1 MKAGQFMNCDWA
13 EKVSALIDGELA
25 EGEERAVEEHT
36 KLCAS
41 CRDAAQSFR
50 ALRREINSYGPAAD
64 PSAQRR
70 VLAAVLASKAGA
82 VRESEARSHRVGAG
96 GWRETKGARGR
107 LAGLFGGR
115 VPAPALSAAM
125 ALLLVAVALGL
136 LAYVNSRR
144 GTTNVNLAAR
154 DDAPA
159 VRQDGG
165 SATVVKQSGPQP
177 PARPSPA
184 DERRREGVA
193 GGGTERS
200 EPRPETAG
208 GGGNGRRVGVARGPR
223 RRAAEAAAPREVA
236 GRARPEGDDPR
247 RAQPSAGAAASASSD
262 GTNEPRRETGRA
274 GALDAARHAEQ
285 AQMLLRS
292 FRNARLADGGLA
304 YERARSKKL
313 LYRNIVLRREAAT
326 KRDAVVTQALDRL
339 EPILLDIANLPD
351 DPAEED
357 VNSIRER
364 MRKKNIVVLL
374 QASAANAATRKR
386 SY

>member
-1 MKAGQFMNCDWA
+1 M
-13 EKVSALIDGELA
+13 
-25 EGEERAVEEHT
+25 
-36 KLCAS
+36 
-41 CRDAAQSFR
+41 
-50 ALRREINSYGPAAD
+50 
-64 PSAQRR
+64 
-70 VLAAVLASKAGA
+70 
-82 VRESEARSHRVGAG
+82 
-96 GWRETKGARGR
+96 
-107 LAGLFGGR
+107 
-115 VPAPALSAAM
+115 
-125 ALLLVAVALGL
+125 
-136 LAYVNSRR
+136 
-144 GTTNVNLAAR
+144 AAR
-154 DDAPA
+154 KE
-159 VRQDGG
+159 V
-165 SATVVKQSGPQP
+165 
-177 PARPSPA
+177 
-184 DERRREGVA
+184 
-193 GGGTERS
+193 
-200 EPRPETAG
+200 EPRPEVAVG
-208 GGGNGRRVGVARGPR
+208 GRKTRRAVGVARGPR

-236 GRARPEGDDPR
+236 GRARPEGNDAR
-247 RAQPSAGAAASASSD
+247 GVQPAVVAVASASSTD
-262 GTNEPRRETGRA
+262 TNEPRRVERA

-374 QASAANAATRKR
+374 QASTANAVTRKR

>member
-1 MKAGQFMNCDWA
+1 MNCDWA

-25 EGEERAVEEHT
+25 ADEARAVEEHV

-50 ALRREINSYGPAAD
+50 ALRREIGAHGPAAD
-64 PSAQRR
+64 PVMQRR
-70 VLAAVLASKAGA
+70 VLAAVLASKPGALRGGEAGA
-82 VRESEARSHRVGAG
+82 RRVGADG
-96 GWRETKGARGR
+96 RRETPDVRGR

-115 VPAPALSAAM
+115 LPAPALSAAM

-144 GTTNVNLAAR
+144 STTNVNSVAR
-154 DDAPA
+154 DEAPAAKPSGGNATA
-159 VRQDGG
+159 VRQND
-165 SATVVKQSGPQP
+165 PQP
-177 PARPSPA
+177 EARPSPA
-184 DERRREGVA
+184 DERRREVITDGVN
-193 GGGTERS
+193 ERV
-200 EPRPETAG
+200 EPRPEVVVDRKKP
-208 GGGNGRRVGVARGPR
+208 RRVVTVAREPR
-223 RRAAEAAAPREVA
+223 RRAAEAAAPREVVE
-236 GRARPEGDDPR
+236 RARPEGNDPLGV
-247 RAQPSAGAAASASSD
+247 QPPVVAVASASTT
-262 GTNEPRRETGRA
+262 GTNEPRRETQRA

-339 EPILLDIANLPD
+339 E
-351 DPAEED
+351 
-357 VNSIRER
+357 
-364 MRKKNIVVLL
+364 
-374 QASAANAATRKR
+374 
-386 SY
+386 

>member
-1 MKAGQFMNCDWA
+1 MNCDWA

-25 EGEERAVEEHT
+25 ADETRAVEEHV
-36 KLCAS
+36 KVCAS

-50 ALRREINSYGPAAD
+50 ALRREIDSYGPAAD

-82 VRESEARSHRVGAG
+82 VRGDEASARRVGTSG
-96 GWRETKGARGR
+96 RRETTGVRGR

-115 VPAPALSAAM
+115 MPAPAVSAAL

-144 GTTNVNLAAR
+144 STTNVNLAAR

-159 VRQDGG
+159 AKQAGGNATAARQND
-165 SATVVKQSGPQP
+165 PQP
-177 PARPSPA
+177 EATPAPVDGRRHEVIA
-184 DERRREGVA
+184 DGVNERV
-193 GGGTERS
+193 
-200 EPRPETAG
+200 EPRPEVVVDG
-208 GGGNGRRVGVARGPR
+208 KKKRRVVVAREPR
-223 RRAAEAAAPREVA
+223 RRAAEAAAPLEVA
-236 GRARPEGDDPR
+236 GRARPEGNDAR
-247 RAQPSAGAAASASSD
+247 GVQPSDGAVASASSTD
-262 GTNEPRRETGRA
+262 TNEPRRVERA

-292 FRNARLADGGLA
+292 FRNARLADGGVA
-304 YERARSKKL
+304 DERARSKKL

-326 KRDAVVTQALDRL
+326 KRDAVVAQALDRL

-374 QASAANAATRKR
+374 QASTANAATRKR

>member
-1 MKAGQFMNCDWA
+1 MNCDWA

-25 EGEERAVEEHT
+25 ADETRAVEEHV
-36 KLCAS
+36 KVCAS

-50 ALRREINSYGPAAD
+50 ALRREIDSYGPAAD

-82 VRESEARSHRVGAG
+82 VRGDEASARRVGTSG
-96 GWRETKGARGR
+96 RRETTGVRGR

-115 VPAPALSAAM
+115 MPAPAVSAAL

-144 GTTNVNLAAR
+144 STTNVNLAAR

-159 VRQDGG
+159 AKQAGGNATAARQND
-165 SATVVKQSGPQP
+165 PQP
-177 PARPSPA
+177 EATPAPVDGRRHEVIA
-184 DERRREGVA
+184 DGVNERV
-193 GGGTERS
+193 

-208 GGGNGRRVGVARGPR
+208 GGGSGRRVGVARGPR
-223 RRAAEAAAPREVA
+223 RRAAEAAAPLEVA
-236 GRARPEGDDPR
+236 GRARPEGNDAR
-247 RAQPSAGAAASASSD
+247 GVQPSDGAVASASSTD
-262 GTNEPRRETGRA
+262 TNEPRRVERA

-326 KRDAVVTQALDRL
+326 KRNAVVTQALDRL

-374 QASAANAATRKR
+374 QASTANAATRKR